1 MRSTAY
7 RIVTRPPRDGHDYSL
22 FVFDGEGRLHEPLT
36 IFARSAAERVS
47 RATAQTYVRA
57 IVPFFAALDA
67 RADLRWDGPIE
78 QVRLAIEAYLIGR
91 LQCQVRL
98 PKHQDVHDEHSAH
111 AGDTGGF
118 QLVVPVD
125 AMCYRSARVFLSG
138 LKLFYRIMEH
148 LRYCSGNPLARSIAQ
163 TTNELQERAQRRDEF
178 PLMPLI
184 SGVRAPDRTRR
195 LSDSYFVLHGE
206 EWQPQIID
214 DPSLPAKI
222 LEGGRRVG
230 WGLCQI
236 CVTRILFET
245 GARVSEVIGLTL
257 GDYEG
262 RILPQEASAFSK
274 GSQGRRVKFLRFSN
288 DTTKLLLQYID
299 TERRQLD
306 PQHATLEDYR
316 RAAQRGDIDLMAVS
330 LFLTSRGTPLTP
342 KTFRDRHWHAAC
354 VAVGIEADIHQA
366 RHWYVTQAVRQIH
379 AGRPEDIEQQ
389 RQFLIKYMAW
399 RSERTIA
406 AYEHYF
412 DAAYHADVQDQVHAL
427 LQREL
432 EAALDE
438 RQPGQSSSR
447 HDFVEDA
454 PPDMPLPEP
463 MSDDAAAFASL
474 RRLGG
479 MHDGD

>member
-1 MRSTAY
+1 
-7 RIVTRPPRDGHDYSL
+7 
-22 FVFDGEGRLHEPLT
+22 
-36 IFARSAAERVS
+36 
-47 RATAQTYVRA
+47 
-57 IVPFFAALDA
+57 
-67 RADLRWDGPIE
+67 
-78 QVRLAIEAYLIGR
+78 
-91 LQCQVRL
+91 
-98 PKHQDVHDEHSAH
+98 
-111 AGDTGGF
+111 
-118 QLVVPVD
+118 
-125 AMCYRSARVFLSG
+125 
-138 LKLFYRIMEH
+138 
-148 LRYCSGNPLARSIAQ
+148 
-163 TTNELQERAQRRDEF
+163 
-178 PLMPLI
+178 MPLI

-195 LSDSYFVLHGE
+195 LSENYFVLHGE
-206 EWQPQIID
+206 EWRPQIID

-245 GARVSEVIGLTL
+245 GARVSEVTGLTL
-257 GDYEG
+257 GDYES
-262 RILPQEASAFSK
+262 RTLPQEASAFSK

-299 TERRQLD
+299 TERRQID
-306 PQHATLEDYR
+306 PRRATLDDYR
-316 RAAQRGDIDLMAVS
+316 QAATRGDIDLLTVP
-330 LFLTSRGTPLTP
+330 LFLTRRGTPLTP

-354 VAVGIEADIHQA
+354 AAVGIDADIHQA

-412 DAAYHADVQDQVHAL
+412 DAAYHADVQDRVHAL

-438 RQPGQSSSR
+438 RQRAQSPSG
-447 HDFVEDA
+447 HDHGKPA
-454 PPDMPLPEP
+454 PPDTPGAAEP
-463 MSDDAAAFASL
+463 AADDEVAYAFL

-479 MHDGD
+479 THHGD